1 MDSTHGFALVRRAAA
16 EHRRLLIVL
25 VAAVVVNVVL
35 YVAVV
40 VPLADRVAN
49 VAESDRAAE
58 QALAQA
64 RTQHAE
70 ASGILTGKSQ
80 ASAELTTF
88 YTEVLPRDLAGARR
102 LTYLRLAQ
110 LARDS
115 DLDYRRAT
123 YAPVEET
130 GSTLTRLQIQLIL
143 EGTYADMRGFI
154 YQLETSR
161 EFVVIDN
168 VQLAEGTADEN
179 GSLVVTI
186 DLSTYF
192 RTIPQ

>member
-1 MDSTHGFALVRRAAA
+1 VDSTHGLSLVRRTAA
-16 EHRRLLIVL
+16 EHRRLLIGLGVAVL
-25 VAAVVVNVVL
+25 LNAVV

-40 VPLADRVAN
+40 SPLSDRVAN
-49 VAESDRAAE
+49 VTESERTAE
-58 QALAQA
+58 QSLSQA
-64 RTQHAE
+64 RVEHGE
-70 ASGILTGKSQ
+70 ASGVLTGKSR

-88 YTEVLPRDLAGARR
+88 YNEVLPRDLAGARR

-110 LARDS
+110 LARES
-115 DLDYRRAT
+115 DLEYRRAT
-123 YAPVEET
+123 YAPVVES

-143 EGTYADMRGFI
+143 EGTYADMRAFI

-168 VQLAEGTADEN
+168 VQLAEGADDG
-179 GSLVVTI
+179 GSLVVTL

-192 RTIPQ
+192 REMPQ

>member
-16 EHRRLLIVL
+16 EHRRLLIGL
-25 VAAVVVNVVL
+25 VIAVIVNAVL

-40 VPLADRVAN
+40 SPLSDRVAN
-49 VAESDRAAE
+49 VAESERAAE
-58 QALAQA
+58 QGLGQA
-64 RTQHAE
+64 RTEHAD
-70 ASGILTGKSQ
+70 ASGVLTGKSQ
-80 ASAELTTF
+80 ASTELTTF
-88 YTEVLPRDLAGARR
+88 YTDVLPRDLAGARR

-115 DLDYRRAT
+115 DLEYRRAT
-123 YAPVEET
+123 YAPVVET
-130 GSTLTRLQIQLIL
+130 GSTLTRLQIQLVL
-143 EGTYADMRGFI
+143 EGTYADMRAFI

-168 VQLAEGTADEN
+168 LQLAEGADDN
-179 GSLVVTI
+179 GSLVVTV

-192 RTIPQ
+192 RNIPQ